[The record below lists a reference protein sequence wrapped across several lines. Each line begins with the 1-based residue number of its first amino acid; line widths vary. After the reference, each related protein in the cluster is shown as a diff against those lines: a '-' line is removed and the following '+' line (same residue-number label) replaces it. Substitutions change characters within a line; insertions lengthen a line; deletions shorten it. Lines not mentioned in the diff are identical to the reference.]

1 MNDIFIADQAE
12 DILADPIY
20 QIPPRKLFGNFFYEN
35 EIALLLGDTNV
46 GKTALAYDITFA
58 VDNGYNYWRE
68 PMCEVP
74 GEKNIVFYDLE
85 NSKRQFAARYVHKGF
100 TLKNLT
106 RVEFDQRNINLLSRD
121 CFLEDVENR
130 INDQVPNL
138 FVIDNLSYLF
148 NNNAS
153 AKESIEFM
161 KRLKSLKE
169 TNPSVSILIIAHT
182 KKRNMGRTIDQNDL
196 YGSKFLMNFVDSAF
210 GLGASVIDSSTR
222 YLKQI
227 KTRSSEK
234 YSQVAELEIEGEPYL
249 HFELVKWTPECNHM
263 KQGRSRET
271 VITDA
276 IAEQIVELTND
287 GFSIREIASTL
298 DVSKSSVHRF
308 LREKSVD

>member
-85 NSKRQFAARYVHKGF
+85 NSKRQFAARYVHKNF
-100 TLKNLT
+100 TLKNIT

-130 INDQVPNL
+130 INVQIPNL
-138 FVIDNLSYLF
+138 FVIDNLSYLL
-148 NNNAS
+148 NSAS

-169 TNPSVSILIIAHT
+169 TNPCVSILIIAHT
-182 KKRNMGRTIDQNDL
+182 KKRNMGRVLDQNDL

-234 YSQVAELEIEGEPYL
+234 YNLVAELEIEGDPYL
-249 HFELVKWTPECNHM
+249 HFELVEWTPECNHM
-263 KQGRSRET
+263 KQGHSRET

-276 IAEQIVELTND
+276 IAEQIVEKLAD
-287 GFSIREIASTL
+287 GYSIREIANAIG
-298 DVSKSSVHRF
+298 VSKSTVGRF
-308 LREKSVD
+308 TRELRG

>member
-1 MNDIFIADQAE
+1 
-12 DILADPIY
+12 
-20 QIPPRKLFGNFFYEN
+20 
-35 EIALLLGDTNV
+35 
-46 GKTALAYDITFA
+46 
-58 VDNGYNYWRE
+58 
-68 PMCEVP
+68 
-74 GEKNIVFYDLE
+74 
-85 NSKRQFAARYVHKGF
+85 
-100 TLKNLT
+100 
-106 RVEFDQRNINLLSRD
+106 
-121 CFLEDVENR
+121 
-130 INDQVPNL
+130 
-138 FVIDNLSYLF
+138 
-148 NNNAS
+148 
-153 AKESIEFM
+153 
-161 KRLKSLKE
+161 
-169 TNPSVSILIIAHT
+169 
-182 KKRNMGRTIDQNDL
+182 MGRTIDQNDL

>member
-85 NSKRQFAARYVHKGF
+85 NSKRQFAARYVHKNF
-100 TLKNLT
+100 TLKNIT

-130 INDQVPNL
+130 INIQIPNL
-138 FVIDNLSYLF
+138 FVIDNLSYLL
-148 NNNAS
+148 NSAS

-169 TNPSVSILIIAHT
+169 TNPCVSILIIAHT
-182 KKRNMGRTIDQNDL
+182 KKRNMGRVLDQNDL

-234 YSQVAELEIEGEPYL
+234 YNLVAELEIEGDPYL
-249 HFELVKWTPECNHM
+249 HFELVEWTPECNHM
-263 KQGRSRET
+263 KQGHSRET

-276 IAEQIVELTND
+276 IAEQIEELVAD
-287 GFSIREIASTL
+287 GYSVREIANAIG
-298 DVSKSSVHRF
+298 VSKSSVGRF
-308 LREKSVD
+308 TRELKR